1 MEKKVIMANYLSKQI
16 SPVFERLIVD
26 LLIDMP

>member
-1 MEKKVIMANYLSKQI
+1 MDKKVIMGNYLSKQI
-16 SPVFERLIVD
+16 SPVFEKLIVD